1 MLLFGGTW
9 QVVLVTDVFCIAFTG
24 RTIAAFGAVFT
35 IVGNTTDATLQPT
48 GVGDVKGITV
58 FEDTVVVAK
67 LAGVD
72 LAFVDVTIVFNC
84 KFCGFDVLANFKID
98 LTCSIVAV
106 EAPFCLLLMNML
118 PGITII
124 CCCCWFAMLCI
135 GLFSGLGLTVEI
147 TLLFNDILW
156 VDAVGSTLIKSTTI
170 PHSSLQC
177 WYFYQ

>member
-9 QVVLVTDVFCIAFTG
+9 QVVFVTDVLCVAFTG

-35 IVGNTTDATLQPT
+35 IVGNTT
-48 GVGDVKGITV
+48 G
-58 FEDTVVVAK
+58 EDTVVVAK

-84 KFCGFDVLANFKID
+84 KFCVLDVLANFKID
-98 LTCSIVAV
+98 LTCSIVAAEV
-106 EAPFCLLLMNML
+106 PFCLLLTNML

-135 GLFSGLGLTVEI
+135 GLLNGLGFTVEI
-147 TLLFNDILW
+147 TFLFNDILW
-156 VDAVGSTLIKSTTI
+156 VDAIGSTLIRSTTI
-170 PHSSLQC
+170 SHSSLKC
-177 WYFYQ
+177 WYLYSNP